1 LNTRRVHI
9 GKPAYEPAFR
19 MEGRDMGAFLIK
31 GGKPLSGTV
40 QISSSKNA
48 ILPIISACLLT
59 AEECIIKNIPGLDDV
74 SVMCELISSLG
85 ARVEANIRERELY
98 VSTPE
103 LTGHTAPYDLV
114 SRMRASFLVLG
125 PLLTR
130 AGKAKVALPGGCP
143 IGTRPVDL
151 HVKGF
156 EAMDAQIEYGNGYIE
171 ARARTGRL
179 RGSRVYLDFPSVG
192 ATENLLI
199 GAVLA
204 EGSTSIENA
213 ASEPEIVD
221 LADFLNKMGA
231 RIKGAGTDT
240 ITIEGVDRVHG
251 AEHAIMP
258 DRIEAGTLMTAAAI
272 TGGDVT
278 LKNVVPEH
286 LKPVTAKL
294 LEAGMEISEGLSE
307 IRVKGV
313 PRPAPLNIKTHPFP
327 GFPTDMQAQFLALMA
342 KAQGTSVIV
351 ETIFENRFMHVNELR
366 RMGAQIRLD
375 ARTAVI
381 EGCESLEGAR
391 VRATDLRAGAALIL
405 AGLAAQGTTEVL
417 DSHHIDRGYE
427 FIENKLQR
435 LGADIKRV

>member
-1 LNTRRVHI
+1 
-9 GKPAYEPAFR
+9 
-19 MEGRDMGAFLIK
+19 MGAFLIK

-40 QISSSKNA
+40 RISSSKNA

-59 AEECIIKNIPGLDDV
+59 DDGCTIRNIPGLDDV
-74 SVMCELISSLG
+74 LAMCDLISSLG
-85 ARVEANIRERELY
+85 AKVEPNIKKRELCI
-98 VSTPE
+98 STPK

-114 SRMRASFLVLG
+114 SKMRASFLVLG
-125 PLLTR
+125 PLLAR
-130 AGKAKVALPGGCP
+130 AGMAKVALPGGCP
-143 IGTRPVDL
+143 IGSRPVDL
-151 HVKGF
+151 HLKGF
-156 EAMDAQIEYGNGYIE
+156 EAMDARIEYGHGYIE

-179 RGSRVYLDFPSVG
+179 KGSRVYLDFPSVG

-204 EGSTSIENA
+204 EGCTIIENA

-221 LADFLNKMGA
+221 LAVFLSKMGA
-231 RIKGAGTDT
+231 RISGAGTDT
-240 ITIEGVDRVHG
+240 ITIHGVDKLHG
-251 AEHAIMP
+251 AQHSIMP

-278 LKNVVPEH
+278 LQNVVPEH

-294 LEAGMEISEGLSE
+294 REAGMEVSESLSE
-307 IRVKGV
+307 IRVKGIQ
-313 PRPAPLNIKTHPFP
+313 RPTPLDIKTHPFP
-327 GFPTDMQAQFLALMA
+327 GFPTDMQAQFAALLA
-342 KAQGTSVIV
+342 KACGTSIIA
-351 ETIFENRFMHVNELR
+351 ETIFENRFMYVNELR

-381 EGCESLEGAR
+381 EGLESLQGAR

-405 AGLAAQGTTEVL
+405 AGLSARGTTEVL
-417 DSHHIDRGYE
+417 NSHHIDRGYE

-435 LGADIKRV
+435 LGAEIERV

>member
-1 LNTRRVHI
+1 
-9 GKPAYEPAFR
+9 
-19 MEGRDMGAFLIK
+19 MEGIDMGAFVIR
-31 GGKPLSGTV
+31 GGKPLYGTV
-40 QISSSKNA
+40 QVSSSKNA

-59 AEECIIKNIPGLDDV
+59 PDECVIKDIPGLDDV
-74 SVMCELISSLG
+74 LVMCELVSSLG
-85 ARVEANIRERELY
+85 ARVEADFRRRELY
-98 VSTPE
+98 ISTPGI
-103 LTGHTAPYDLV
+103 TGHVAPYELV

-125 PLLTR
+125 PLLAR

-151 HVKGF
+151 HLKGF
-156 EAMDAQIEYGNGYIE
+156 EAMGARIQQGNGYIE
-171 ARARTGRL
+171 AEAEGGRL
-179 RGSRVYLDFPSVG
+179 KGSRVYLDFPSVG

-204 EGSTSIENA
+204 DGCTSIENA

-221 LADFLNKMGA
+221 LANFLIKMGA

-240 ITIEGVDRVHG
+240 ITVEGVDRVHG

-258 DRIEAGTLMTAAAI
+258 DRIEAGTLMVAAAI
-272 TGGDVT
+272 TGGEIT
-278 LKNVVPEH
+278 LQNVVPEH

-294 LEAGMEISEGLSE
+294 LEAGMEITEFQSE
-307 IRVKGV
+307 IRIKGI
-313 PRPAPLNIKTHPFP
+313 PRPMPLNIKTHPFP

-351 ETIFENRFMHVNELR
+351 ETVFENRFMHVNELR

-375 ARTAVI
+375 GRTAVI
-381 EGCESLEGAR
+381 DGLENLQGAR
-391 VRATDLRAGAALIL
+391 VRATDLRAGAALVL
-405 AGLAAQGTTEVL
+405 AGLTAAGETEVL
-417 DSHHIDRGYE
+417 DIHHIDRGYE